1 MMKQYGNL
9 DSHPFFFFL
18 INLIKTINKIQ
29 INLINKM
36 ISQITLIATLTLN
49 HKLDTLQMI
58 YFPIFFNN
66 GVFAQDEV
74 EWHQIETFIKYG

>member
-1 MMKQYGNL
+1 
-9 DSHPFFFFL
+9 
-18 INLIKTINKIQ
+18 
-29 INLINKM
+29 M
-36 ISQITLIATLTLN
+36 ISQIILIATLTLN

-74 EWHQIETFIKYG
+74 EWRQIDASIKYG